1 MKKNFLK
8 KIGVIFF
15 VFCCSVNVYAAE
27 VPTVE
32 VTPDT
37 YLTSEER
44 VLIAKMC
51 VAEAEGES
59 EEGKRLVIDTILNRV
74 DHESFSNTVEGVL
87 YEPGQFSSIN
97 NGRFD
102 KAKASSD
109 ILNLVI
115 EEELTRSN
123 EEVIFFQT
131 GSYSKYGDP
140 LLKEGHHYFNSLERR

>member
-1 MKKNFLK
+1 
-8 KIGVIFF
+8 
-15 VFCCSVNVYAAE
+15 
-27 VPTVE
+27 
-32 VTPDT
+32 
-37 YLTSEER
+37 
-44 VLIAKMC
+44 MC

-102 KAKASSD
+102 KVKASSD

-115 EEELTRSN
+115 EEEITRSN

-140 LLKEGHHYFNSLERR
+140 LLKEGHHYFN

>member
-8 KIGVIFF
+8 KIVVIFF

-27 VPTVE
+27 PTVE

-102 KAKASSD
+102 KVKASSD